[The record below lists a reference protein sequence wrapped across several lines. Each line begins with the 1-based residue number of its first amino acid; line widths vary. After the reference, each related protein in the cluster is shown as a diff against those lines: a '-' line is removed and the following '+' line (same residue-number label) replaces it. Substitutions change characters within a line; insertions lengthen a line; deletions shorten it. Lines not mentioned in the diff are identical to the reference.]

1 MQSMTAFATEA
12 LETDLGRLT
21 CEIKSVNQRFLDITI
36 KCPDFLRSA
45 EHAIRK
51 SIENTLS
58 RGKVLVFL
66 NFYPG
71 ESTSLT
77 ELKVNHALL
86 DQLRHCVTD
95 INKTL
100 GTADVLQLPHFM
112 KWPDVIIQAPADT
125 SQLQSATL
133 QLMEQAL
140 SSLVDSRQREGAAM
154 QQVLADKLE
163 TLTTITASI
172 REEVPTINQY
182 LYDKLQQRLADLDID
197 AQPERFEQELALQL
211 QKIDIAEELDR
222 LDAHIAEFIRVLS
235 LDEPV
240 GRRMDFLMQELN
252 REANTI
258 ASKSAAVS
266 TSKAGVELK
275 VVIEQMREQ
284 IQNIE

>member
-1 MQSMTAFATEA
+1 MTAFAAEA
-12 LETDLGRLT
+12 EETDLGRLT

-51 SIENTLS
+51 SIESTLT

-86 DQLRHCVTD
+86 DQLQHCVKD

-133 QLMEQAL
+133 HLMQKAL
-140 SSLVDSRQREGAAM
+140 ASLVDSRQREGAAM
-154 QQVLADKLE
+154 QQVLANKL
-163 TLTTITASI
+163 TSLTTITTSI
-172 REEVPTINQY
+172 RKEIPAINQH

-222 LDAHIAEFIRVLS
+222 LDAHIVEFERVLT

-266 TSKAGVELK
+266 TSKAGVEMK

>member
-1 MQSMTAFATEA
+1 MQSMTAFAAEA
-12 LETDLGRLT
+12 IETDLGRLT

-36 KCPDFLRSA
+36 KCPDFLRAA
-45 EHAIRK
+45 EHQLRK
-51 SIENTLS
+51 TIEKNLA

-71 ESTSLT
+71 ESVSLNQ
-77 ELKVNHALL
+77 LKVNHALIE
-86 DQLRHCVTD
+86 QLQHCVTD

-100 GTADVLQLPHFM
+100 GTADVMQLPHFM
-112 KWPDVIIQAPADT
+112 RWPDVIIQEPADT

-133 QLMEQAL
+133 TLMQQTLA
-140 SSLVDSRQREGAAM
+140 SLIDSRQREGAAM
-154 QQVLADKLE
+154 QQVLADKLT
-163 TLTTITASI
+163 TLTAITQSI
-172 REEVPTINQY
+172 RQDVPAINQY

-197 AQPERFEQELALQL
+197 TQPERFEQELALQL

-222 LDAHIAEFIRVLS
+222 LDAHIQEFERVLA

-258 ASKSAAVS
+258 ASKSAASS

>member
-1 MQSMTAFATEA
+1 MQSMTAFAAETI
-12 LETDLGRLT
+12 ETDLGKLT

-58 RGKVLVFL
+58 RGKVLVLL

-86 DQLRHCVTD
+86 DQLRHCVTE

-112 KWPDVIIQAPADT
+112 KWPDVIIQAPTDT

-133 QLMEQAL
+133 QLMKQAL

-163 TLTTITASI
+163 TLSTITASI
-172 REEVPTINQY
+172 REDVPTINQY

-222 LDAHIAEFIRVLS
+222 LDAHVAEFKRVLT

>member
-1 MQSMTAFATEA
+1 MTAFAAETI
-12 LETDLGRLT
+12 ETDLGKLT

-51 SIENTLS
+51 IIEKTLT

-71 ESTSLT
+71 ESVSLT

-86 DQLRHCVTD
+86 SQLQHCVSD

-112 KWPDVIIQAPADT
+112 QWPDVIIQEPTDT

-133 QLMEQAL
+133 ELMKQTL
-140 SSLVDSRQREGAAM
+140 NSLVASRQREGAAM
-154 QQVLADKLE
+154 QQVFADKLAS
-163 TLTTITASI
+163 LTTITDAI
-172 REEVPTINQY
+172 KEDIPAINQY
-182 LYDKLQQRLADLDID
+182 LYDKLHQRLSDLDIE
-197 AQPERFEQELALQL
+197 AQPERFEQELAFQL

-222 LDAHIAEFIRVLS
+222 LDAHISEFKRVLN

-258 ASKSAAVS
+258 ASKSASAS
-266 TSKAGVELK
+266 TSKAGIELK

>member
-1 MQSMTAFATEA
+1 MQSMTAFAAETI
-12 LETDLGRLT
+12 ETDLGKLT

-58 RGKVLVFL
+58 RGKVLVLL

-86 DQLRHCVTD
+86 DQLRHCVTE

-112 KWPDVIIQAPADT
+112 KWPDVIIQAPTDT

-163 TLTTITASI
+163 TLSTITASI
-172 REEVPTINQY
+172 REDVPTINQY

-222 LDAHIAEFIRVLS
+222 LDAHVAEFKRVLT

>member
-1 MQSMTAFATEA
+1 MQSMTAFAA
-12 LETDLGRLT
+12 DAVETDLGRLT

-45 EHAIRK
+45 EHGIRK
-51 SIENTLS
+51 SIEKTLT

-71 ESTSLT
+71 ESTTLT

-86 DQLRHCVTD
+86 NQLQHCVTD

-112 KWPDVIIQAPADT
+112 QWPDVIIQEPADT

-133 QLMEQAL
+133 ELMQQAL
-140 SSLVDSRQREGAAM
+140 TKLVDARQREGAAM
-154 QQVLADKLE
+154 QQVLCDKLE
-163 TLTTITASI
+163 TLTTITTSI
-172 REEVPTINQY
+172 REEVPAINQY
-182 LYDKLQQRLADLDID
+182 LHDRLQQRLADLDIET
-197 AQPERFEQELALQL
+197 QPERFEQELALQL
-211 QKIDIAEELDR
+211 QKIDITEELDR
-222 LDAHIAEFIRVLS
+222 LDAHIAEFKRVLD

-266 TSKAGVELK
+266 TSKSGVELK

>member
-1 MQSMTAFATEA
+1 MQSMTAFAAEA

-140 SSLVDSRQREGAAM
+140 SSLVDSRQREGTAM

-222 LDAHIAEFIRVLS
+222 LDAHVAEFKRVLT

-258 ASKSAAVS
+258 ASKSAAIS

>member
-1 MQSMTAFATEA
+1 MTAFAAESV
-12 LETDLGRLT
+12 ETDLGKLT

-36 KCPDFLRSA
+36 KCPDFLRAA
-45 EHAIRK
+45 EHTIRK
-51 SIENTLS
+51 AIEKILT

-86 DQLRHCVTD
+86 NQLQHCVTD

-100 GTADVLQLPHFM
+100 GTADVLQLPHFI
-112 KWPDVIIQAPADT
+112 KWPDVIIQEPADT
-125 SQLQSATL
+125 SQLHATTL
-133 QLMEQAL
+133 KLMQQTLTA
-140 SSLVDSRQREGAAM
+140 LVDSRQREGAAM
-154 QQVLADKLE
+154 HQVLADKLE
-163 TLTTITASI
+163 TLTTITTSI
-172 REEVPTINQY
+172 REDIPAINQH
-182 LYDKLQQRLADLDID
+182 LHDKLQQRLADLDLNV
-197 AQPERFEQELALQL
+197 QPERFEQELALQL

-222 LDAHIAEFIRVLS
+222 LDAHVTEFNRVLN

>member
-1 MQSMTAFATEA
+1 MQSMTAFAA
-12 LETDLGRLT
+12 DAVETDLGRLT

-112 KWPDVIIQAPADT
+112 KWPDVIIQEPADT
-125 SQLQSATL
+125 SQLQSATM
-133 QLMEQAL
+133 QLMQQAL
-140 SSLVDSRQREGAAM
+140 ESLVDSRQREGAAM

-163 TLTTITASI
+163 SLATITASI

-182 LYDKLQQRLADLDID
+182 LYDKLQQRLADIDID
-197 AQPERFEQELALQL
+197 VQPERFEQELALQL

-222 LDAHIAEFIRVLS
+222 LDAHVIEFKRVLT

>member
-1 MQSMTAFATEA
+1 MQSMTAFAAESV
-12 LETDLGRLT
+12 ETDLGKLT

-36 KCPDFLRSA
+36 KCPDFLRAA
-45 EHAIRK
+45 EHTIRK
-51 SIENTLS
+51 AIEKILT

-86 DQLRHCVTD
+86 NQLQHCVTD

-100 GTADVLQLPHFM
+100 GTADVLQLPHFI
-112 KWPDVIIQAPADT
+112 KWPDVIIQEPADT
-125 SQLQSATL
+125 SQLHATTL
-133 QLMEQAL
+133 TLMQQTLTA
-140 SSLVDSRQREGAAM
+140 LVDSRQREGAAM
-154 QQVLADKLE
+154 HQVLADKLE
-163 TLTTITASI
+163 TLTTITTSI
-172 REEVPTINQY
+172 REHIPGINQH
-182 LYDKLQQRLADLDID
+182 LHDKLQQRLADLDLNV
-197 AQPERFEQELALQL
+197 QPERFEQELALQL

-222 LDAHIAEFIRVLS
+222 LDAHVTEFNRVLN

>member
-1 MQSMTAFATEA
+1 MQSMTAFAAEA

-112 KWPDVIIQAPADT
+112 KWPDVIIQEPADT
-125 SQLQSATL
+125 SQLQSATM
-133 QLMEQAL
+133 QLMQQAL
-140 SSLVDSRQREGAAM
+140 ESLVDSREREGAAM

-222 LDAHIAEFIRVLS
+222 LDAHVAEFKRVLT

>member
-1 MQSMTAFATEA
+1 MQSMTAFAAETI
-12 LETDLGRLT
+12 ETDLGKLT

-58 RGKVLVFL
+58 RGKVLVLL

-86 DQLRHCVTD
+86 DQLRHCVTE

-112 KWPDVIIQAPADT
+112 KWPDVIIQAPTDT

-163 TLTTITASI
+163 TLSTITASI
-172 REEVPTINQY
+172 REDVPTINQY

-222 LDAHIAEFIRVLS
+222 LDAHVAEFKRVLT

-266 TSKAGVELK
+266 TSKAGIELK

>member
-1 MQSMTAFATEA
+1 MQSMTAFAA
-12 LETDLGRLT
+12 QSFDTDLGRLT

-45 EHAIRK
+45 EHALRK
-51 SIENTLS
+51 TIEKNLA

-71 ESTSLT
+71 ESMALNR
-77 ELKVNHALL
+77 LKVNHALL
-86 DQLRHCVTD
+86 DQLQHCVTD

-112 KWPDVIIQAPADT
+112 QWPDVIIEEPADT
-125 SQLQSATL
+125 SQLQSATHA
-133 QLMEQAL
+133 LMEQTLAE
-140 SSLVDSRQREGAAM
+140 LVASRQREGRAM
-154 QQVLADKLE
+154 HTVLTDKLAQ
-163 TLTTITASI
+163 LTSITADI
-172 REEVPTINQY
+172 RKQVPAINQC
-182 LYDKLQQRLADLDID
+182 LYDKMQQRLADLDIQ
-197 AQPERFEQELALQL
+197 AQPERFEQELAFQL

-222 LDAHIAEFIRVLS
+222 LDAHITEFQRVLE
-235 LDEPV
+235 LNEPV

-258 ASKSAAVS
+258 ASKSASVT
-266 TSKAGVELK
+266 TSKAGIELK

>member
-1 MQSMTAFATEA
+1 MQSMTAFAAEA
-12 LETDLGRLT
+12 LETNLGRLT

-112 KWPDVIIQAPADT
+112 KWPDVIIQEPADT

-163 TLTTITASI
+163 SLSTITASI

-182 LYDKLQQRLADLDID
+182 LYDKLQQRLADIDID
-197 AQPERFEQELALQL
+197 VQPERFEQELALQL

-222 LDAHIAEFIRVLS
+222 LDAHVIEFKRVLT

>member
-1 MQSMTAFATEA
+1 MQSMTAFAA
-12 LETDLGRLT
+12 QAVDTDLGKLT

-45 EHAIRK
+45 EHALRK
-51 SIENTLS
+51 TIEKTLT

-71 ESTSLT
+71 ESVALNQ
-77 ELKVNHALL
+77 LKVNHALL
-86 DQLRHCVTD
+86 DQLQHCVTD

-112 KWPDVIIQAPADT
+112 QWPDVIIEEPTDT
-125 SQLQSATL
+125 SQLHKAAQSLMQQTL
-133 QLMEQAL
+133 TD
-140 SSLVDSRQREGAAM
+140 LVESRRREGDAM
-154 QQVLADKLE
+154 QAVLSDKLE
-163 TLTTITASI
+163 QLTTITAGI
-172 REEVPTINQY
+172 RTEVPAINQS
-182 LYDKLQQRLADLDID
+182 LYDKMQQRLADIDID
-197 AQPERFEQELALQL
+197 TQPERFEQELAFQL
-211 QKIDIAEELDR
+211 QKVDIVEELDR
-222 LDAHIAEFIRVLS
+222 LEAHIVEFKRVLT
-235 LDEPV
+235 LEEPV

-258 ASKSAAVS
+258 ASKSASVS
-266 TSKAGVELK
+266 TSQAGVELK

>member
-1 MQSMTAFATEA
+1 MQSMTAFAAEA
-12 LETDLGRLT
+12 IETDLGRLT
-21 CEIKSVNQRFLDITI
+21 CEIKTVNQRFLDITI
-36 KCPDFLRSA
+36 KCPDFLRAA
-45 EHAIRK
+45 EHQLRK
-51 SIENTLS
+51 TIEKKLA

-71 ESTSLT
+71 ESVSLNQ
-77 ELKVNHALL
+77 LKVNHALL
-86 DQLRHCVTD
+86 DQLQHCVTD

-112 KWPDVIIQAPADT
+112 RWPDVIIQEPTDT
-125 SQLQSATL
+125 SQLHSATL
-133 QLMEQAL
+133 TLMQQTLA
-140 SSLVDSRQREGAAM
+140 SLIDSRQREGAAM
-154 QQVLADKLE
+154 QQVLVDKLS
-163 TLTTITASI
+163 TLTAITHSI
-172 REEVPTINQY
+172 REDIPAINQY
-182 LYDKLQQRLADLDID
+182 LYDKLHQRLADLDID
-197 AQPERFEQELALQL
+197 TQPERFEQELTLQL

-222 LDAHIAEFIRVLS
+222 LDAHIVEFERVLE

-258 ASKSAAVS
+258 ASKSAAAS